1 MANWKRRLWKW
12 SAGLFALA
20 VILMATVAGLFRL
33 LTPLVPGY
41 RVQVEQWA
49 SAAIHHP
56 VEIRSMTAEWG
67 WHGPEVALEDVRI
80 LSRDRARVVVAAR
93 EVHLGLGLWAL
104 LHGKLPHP
112 GRIVLVAPQ
121 AEVRRDA
128 QGVYSIVGLE
138 GAAQENPTDW
148 KETLREVFAESA
160 ELVVQNGEF
169 TYVDARAPAPAVF
182 KELNLSI
189 DNAADSH
196 DIDGDVLLPPVFGRD
211 LRFNLHIDGE
221 GIDPQA
227 WDWRTR
233 LRGTALQLP
242 RWLSYVPAY
251 DGKFLA
257 GRMDLDLQASGKD
270 GRLDLVFADLDADNL
285 VPGAQAFPTSAA
297 GGFRALR
304 GRVTWTRSDAGWKLE
319 GKRLDVERGNSAW
332 PGGNFSA
339 EYIQGSPDSWSGQVG
354 FLRLQDLTVLAG
366 WLPPS
371 VGDVGKLL
379 AYSPA
384 GDVSDGQF
392 RLQWDGKSLGAWSVK
407 GRFQDLGLKAVDGW
421 PGFSGVDGALDLND
435 QGGSVMLDSRD
446 IAADFTPLF
455 RAPLRADSLDM
466 TARVAHEA
474 GGWRVSSDGFTVVNP
489 DAAAH
494 GHGGMFFPA
503 DGSAPSLDLDA
514 TVDRADARNKSA
526 YFPVGIM
533 PKDVTRWLDDS
544 IKSGQVTGGSVA
556 IHGKTSDFP
565 YRDGKGGTFDI
576 QFHLV
581 HAELDYSPG
590 WPALKD
596 LDADVRFLDQGLS
609 AHANAGK
616 FLGDDILPSDARF
629 ADLSTGVLEVQAAA
643 RGSAAYGLEFLR
655 DGPLKKRFG
664 HVLDGVEAQGRTN
677 ISLKLSLPV
686 TDPDKFRLDGKA
698 NLDGVS
704 VDLKDLPALA
714 LQQLAGDVNFSGDGF
729 GSPGLDGRFLGG
741 PVNLLI
747 HPQKGNA
754 NVTVFAAHGR
764 MKGEDLAALLK
775 LASPGAFSGETG
787 WRLDGNLP
795 NDPAAGTAGLAL
807 NLRSDLQGL
816 AVGLAVPFAKHAGET
831 VPLRLNLKLLGENGM
846 EISGGYGNAAQ
857 LQLQYAQAKDGW
869 QFDRGNL
876 HFGPGG
882 AELPDTPGLTVNG
895 ALQQVAWDDWK
906 SLVATAASDSPIPAG
921 GSTSF
926 DLPLPDFM
934 RSLDLDIGRFTGL
947 GQTIDKLHLD
957 LDQGSDVWQ
966 ARVDSST
973 LAGSVLLPFAV
984 DANHPIALD
993 MDRVTLAK
1001 PAPTAA
1007 PGATTAPGAAS
1018 AAPVPQAAAPQLDP
1032 RRVPAVRFSS
1042 RKFFYGDMAMDNV
1055 NANLV
1060 PQPDGVLL
1068 ENLRVSAPSF
1078 TVTGDGSWKITP
1090 AGVQS
1095 STLNA
1100 DVESRDVDK
1109 TLKALGYDAG
1119 ITGDKGTITAALTWR
1134 DSPFGDIVG
1143 SLGGT
1148 VSLKLQNGQLT
1159 EVQPG
1164 AGRVF
1169 GLLSLN
1175 ALPRRLLLDFSDVF
1189 AKGFSYDS
1197 IEGDFTL
1204 QDGDAYTKDLQ
1215 MKGPAARIGIIGR
1228 TGLAKHDFDQ
1238 ALIIDPNVGSTL
1250 PVLGAAL
1257 GGVGVGAVVL
1267 LLSQVFKQPIA
1278 KAGQSQYHLTG
1289 TWDKPVLTKVASVPP
1304 VATSAAKPQ

>member
-1 MANWKRRLWKW
+1 MANWKRRLWRW

-20 VILMATVAGLFRL
+20 VILMAAVAGLFRL

-49 SAAIHHP
+49 STAIRHP

-80 LSRDRARVVVAAR
+80 LSRDRARAVVAAR

-104 LHGKLPHP
+104 LHGRIPHP
-112 GRIVLVAPQ
+112 GRIVLVAPKV
-121 AEVRRDA
+121 EVRRDA

-138 GAAQENPTDW
+138 GAAEAGPTDW

-160 ELVVQNGEF
+160 ELVVQNGEL
-169 TYVDARAPAPAVF
+169 TYVDARTPAPAVF
-182 KELNLSI
+182 RDLNLSV

-196 DIDGDVLLPPVFGRD
+196 DINGDVLLPPVFGRD
-211 LRFNLHIDGE
+211 LRFELHIGGE

-227 WDWRTR
+227 WDWRAR
-233 LRGTALQLP
+233 LRGTALQVP

-251 DGKFLA
+251 DDKFLA

-270 GRLDLVFADLDADNL
+270 GKLAFAFADLDADNL
-285 VPGAQAFPTSAA
+285 MPASQAFPTSAA
-297 GGFRALR
+297 GGFKALR
-304 GRVTWTRSDAGWKLE
+304 GRVTWTRTDAGWRLE

-339 EYIQGSPDSWSGQVG
+339 EYVQGSPDSWSGEVG

-379 AYSPA
+379 PYSPA

-392 RLQWDGKSLGAWSVK
+392 RFQWDGKSLGGWSVK
-407 GRFQDLGLKAVDGW
+407 GRFQNLGLRAVDGW
-421 PGFSGVDGALDLND
+421 PGFNGVDGALDLND
-435 QGGSVMLDSRD
+435 HGGSVMLDSRD
-446 IAADFTPLF
+446 ISADFTPLF
-455 RAPLRADSLDM
+455 RAPLRADSLDV
-466 TARVAHEA
+466 TAHVAHEA

-503 DGSAPSLDLDA
+503 DGSAPVLDLDA
-514 TVDRADARNKSA
+514 TVDRADASNKSA

-533 PKDVTRWLDDS
+533 PRDVTRWLDDS

-565 YRDGKGGTFDI
+565 WRDGKGGTFDI

-596 LDADVRFLDQGLS
+596 LNADVRFLDQGLS

-616 FLGDDILPSDARF
+616 FLGDDILTGDARF
-629 ADLSTGVLEVQAAA
+629 ADLNTGVLEVQAAA
-643 RGSAAYGLEFLR
+643 RGSAAYGLDFLR

-664 HVLDGVEAQGRTN
+664 SVLDGVEAQGRTN

-686 TDPDKFRLDGKA
+686 TDPDKFQLDGKA

-704 VDLKDLPALA
+704 VDMKDLPALA
-714 LQQLAGDVNFSGDGF
+714 LQQLAGDVSFTGDGF
-729 GSPGLDGRFLGG
+729 SSKGLDGHFLGG
-741 PVNLLI
+741 PVSILI
-747 HPQKGNA
+747 HPLKGNA
-754 NVTVFAAHGR
+754 DVTVFAAHGR
-764 MKGEDLAALLK
+764 MQGGDLAALLK
-775 LASPGAFSGETG
+775 LASPGAFTGETG
-787 WRLDGNLP
+787 WKLDGNLP
-795 NDPAAGTAGLAL
+795 NNPAAGTAGLSL

-816 AVGLAVPFAKHAGET
+816 GVGLAEPFAKDAEEA
-831 VPLRLNLKLLGENGM
+831 VPLRMNLKLLRENGM
-846 EISGGYGNAAQ
+846 EIAGGYGSAVQ
-857 LQLQYAQAKDGW
+857 LRLQYAQAQGGW

-882 AELPDTPGLTVNG
+882 AQLPTTPGLTVNG
-895 ALQQVAWDDWK
+895 ALQQLAWDDWK

-934 RSLDLDIGRFTGL
+934 RSLDLDIGHFTGL

-966 ARVDSST
+966 ARMDSPL

-984 DANHPIALD
+984 DAAHPIVVD
-993 MDRVTLAK
+993 MDRVTLVK
-1001 PAPTAA
+1001 PVPTPGPSATTALAAATAA
-1007 PGATTAPGAAS
+1007 PAPR
-1018 AAPVPQAAAPQLDP
+1018 AAATQFDP
-1032 RRVPAVRFSS
+1032 RRVPAVHFTG
-1042 RKFFYGDMAMDNV
+1042 RKFFYGDMVMDNLD
-1055 NANLV
+1055 ATLV
-1060 PQPDGVLL
+1060 PQSDGVLL

-1078 TVTGDGSWKITP
+1078 TVSGDGSWKITP

-1100 DVESRDVDK
+1100 DVESKDVDR

-1119 ITGDKGTITAALTWR
+1119 ITGDKGTIVATLTWR
-1134 DSPFGDIVG
+1134 DSPFGDIVD

-1148 VSLKLQNGQLT
+1148 ISLKLQDGQLK

-1197 IEGDFTL
+1197 IEGDFALENGVAAT
-1204 QDGDAYTKDLQ
+1204 QDLQ
-1215 MKGPAARIGIIGR
+1215 IKGPAARIGIIGKVD
-1228 TGLAKHDFDQ
+1228 LAHQTFDQ
-1238 ALIIDPNVGSTL
+1238 ELVIDPTVGSTL

-1267 LLSQVFKQPIA
+1267 LLSQILKKPIA

-1289 TWDKPVLTKVASVPP
+1289 TWEKPLLTKVVSVPP